1 MANHTNIQEV
11 EFKDALGDR
20 YLAYA
25 LSTIMSRSLPDL
37 RDGLKPVHRR
47 VLFAM
52 LQLKLD
58 PKSGF
63 KKCARIVGDVIGKY
77 HPHGEVAVYD
87 TLVRMAQNFSSR
99 YPTIEG
105 QGNFGS
111 VDGDNQAAMRYTEA
125 KLTEYALLILKD
137 IDKDTVDFRP
147 NYDGNDDEPVV
158 LPSAVPN
165 ILANGTEGIAVGMA
179 TSIPPHNLA
188 ELCDACVHLVKH
200 PNAAAESLLKYV
212 KGPDFPTGGVLVEPI
227 ESIKKSYST
236 GRGSFRLRAQWN
248 VEELE
253 RNQYR
258 IIITEIPYQV
268 QKRGLI
274 EKMADLFNDKK
285 LPFLDTFQDMSAEDI
300 RIILVPKTRNIKPEA
315 IMESLFKL
323 TDLEVKV
330 QLNMNVLNAKSVPS
344 VMSLQQILLEFLEH
358 RRIIL
363 TRKYNNRL
371 GQIND
376 RLEILA
382 GLLIAYLN
390 LDEIIRIIREEDEP
404 KDLMMEKF
412 KLTDRQAEAILNTRL
427 RSLRKLEEMQINTED
442 ANLKKEKKEITAIL
456 KDPEKLDEVLAE
468 ELKQI
473 KADFSKNNGKR
484 KTIIADLPD
493 VEAPDLEAFIEK
505 EPITISFSSMG
516 WLKATKG
523 HNLAQIKYK
532 EGDSEG
538 YVIQALST
546 DKLIFFTDH
555 GKAYSINCD
564 RIAKGKGDGDPIRL
578 LFEFLPEENV
588 ITAFLYNPEQ
598 KYLLAANDGRGF
610 IVTGGDL
617 LAQTK
622 AGKVVMISDKGDVRF
637 CAPLI
642 GNTVAILGE
651 NRRLLLFPVA
661 EIPVMK
667 RGKGVTLQKYKQ
679 GFMKDLRLF
688 NIEEGLSWAS
698 TSMKDAHIWQAKRG
712 SMGRI
717 VLGKL
722 WVDKK

>member
-1 MANHTNIQEV
+1 MAKDTNIKEI

-47 VLFAM
+47 LLFAM

-87 TLVRMAQNFSSR
+87 TLVRMAQHFSSR

-125 KLTEYALLILKD
+125 KLTDYALLLLRD

-147 NYDGNDDEPVV
+147 NYDGSDDEPIV

-165 ILANGTEGIAVGMA
+165 ILTNGTEGIAVGMA

-200 PNAAAESLLKYV
+200 PNASSDSLLKYV
-212 KGPDFPTGGVLVEPI
+212 KGPDFPTGGVLVEPFA
-227 ESIKKSYST
+227 SIKKSYET
-236 GRGSFRLRAQWN
+236 GRGSFRLRASWN

-274 EKMADLFNDKK
+274 EKMADLFNEKK

-300 RIILVPKTRNIKPEA
+300 RIILIPKTRNIKPEV

-330 QLNMNVLNAKSVPS
+330 QLNMNVLNAKTVPS
-344 VMSLQQILLEFLEH
+344 VMSLKQILLEFLDH
-358 RRIIL
+358 RRVVF
-363 TRKYNNRL
+363 TRKFNNRL
-371 GQIND
+371 RQIND
-376 RLEILA
+376 RLEILD

-404 KDLMMEKF
+404 KELMMKKF
-412 KLTDRQAEAILNTRL
+412 KLNDRQAEAILNTRL
-427 RSLRKLEEMQINTED
+427 RSLRKLEEMQIKTENT
-442 ANLKKEKKEITAIL
+442 NLKKEKKELQAIL
-456 KDPEKLDEVLAE
+456 KDPTKLDEVLAD

-473 KADFSKNNGKR
+473 KADFTKNNGKR
-484 KTIIADLPD
+484 KTIISDLPT
-493 VEAPDLEAFIEK
+493 VEVPDLEAFIEK
-505 EPITISFSSMG
+505 EPVTITLSNMG
-516 WLKATKG
+516 WLKSMKS

-546 DKLIFFTDH
+546 DKLVLFTNH
-555 GKAYSINCD
+555 GKSYSINCD

-578 LFEFLPEENV
+578 LFEFLPDENV
-588 ITAFLYNPEQ
+588 IAAFIHNPEQ

-610 IVTGGDL
+610 IVAGTDL

-622 AGKVVMISDKGDVRF
+622 AGKVVMVSEAGDVRF
-637 CAPLI
+637 CLPLT
-642 GNTVAILGE
+642 GNNIAILGE
-651 NRRLLLFPVA
+651 NRRLLVFPIT

-688 NIEEGLSWAS
+688 NIEQGLTWAS
-698 TSMKDAHIWQAKRG
+698 SSLKDIHIWQAKRG